1 MADIK
6 PKEDMVNDR
15 DFLEEKPTETH
26 QVAELTEAEKLI
38 EKKLVKRID
47 WIIMPLIL
55 SVYLLNWI
63 DRNNYASAR
72 LAGLEDDLGLS
83 LTQYQTG
90 LSILFVGYILGQIPS
105 NLLLNWFGR
114 PSLYLGFFTVAWGL
128 VSALTALVQN
138 FAGIV
143 VCRFILGFVEAPFFP
158 GVLFYLSKWYTKK
171 ELNFRMSIFY
181 SGALIA
187 GAFGNLIAAG
197 ILDGLAGVRG
207 LSAWRWLYI
216 LEGAITVVA
225 GIAVC
230 IFLPDFPQNWR
241 ALTPEMQ
248 HVGVL
253 FVKWNPSDHQLTAY
267 PANRRMALE
276 AAEDD
281 TDEAG
286 VTSQLKGLKLC
297 VTDVKV
303 WIFALIYMGLT
314 GAQGFGYYF
323 PTLTRTL
330 GYSHFIS
337 LLLVAPPHIFITIWS
352 YIHGIIS
359 DRFTTRYWFCLYPA
373 AVSVIG
379 FVAFMTTDI
388 FGPKYM
394 TFFFMMFL
402 MNINGTLFSWI
413 AGVVSRP
420 PAKRAAAYALINS
433 LGNSVSIWTPYT
445 YLDKESPYFF
455 TGIGICVGLIT
466 SAAVLMTLLR
476 LILIRENKR
485 LARLENQSVQLTPK
499 ETARLEKTAE
509 AEGVSPSAARVLQ
522 KGFRYTI

>member
-1 MADIK
+1 MTDIK
-6 PKEDMVNDR
+6 SSKDLVNDH
-15 DFLEEKPTETH
+15 DLLGEKPIDSSR
-26 QVAELTEAEKLI
+26 VVELTDAEKAI
-38 EKKLVKRID
+38 EKRLVKRID
-47 WIIMPLIL
+47 WLIMPLIL
-55 SVYLLNWI
+55 TVYLLNWI

-72 LAGLEDDLGLS
+72 LAGLEDDLNLG

-114 PSLYLGFFTVAWGL
+114 PSLYLGFFTIAWGM
-128 VSALTALVQN
+128 VSAFTALVQS

-143 VCRFILGFVEAPFFP
+143 ICRFILGFVEAPFFP

-171 ELNFRMSIFY
+171 EMNLRMSIFY

-197 ILDGLAGVRG
+197 ILEGLAGVRG

-216 LEGAITVVA
+216 LEGSITVVA
-225 GIAVC
+225 GIVVC
-230 IFLPDFPQNWR
+230 IFLPDFPQTWR

-248 HVGVL
+248 HV
-253 FVKWNPSDHQLTAY
+253 
-267 PANRRMALE
+267 ANRRLALE
-276 AAEDD
+276 AAEAD
-281 TDEAG
+281 TDEEG
-286 VTSQLKGLKLC
+286 VSSQLKGLKLC
-297 VTDVKV
+297 IADPKV
-303 WIFALIYMGLT
+303 WIFAFIYMGLT

-330 GYSHFIS
+330 GYSHYIS

-352 YIHGIIS
+352 YIHGIVS

-373 AVSVIG
+373 VISIIG
-379 FVAFMTTDI
+379 FVVFMTTDI

-455 TGIGICVGLIT
+455 TGIGICVGLIA
-466 SAAVLMTLLR
+466 SAAALMTLLR
-476 LILIRENKR
+476 FILIRENNR
-485 LARLENQSVQLTPK
+485 LASSENDDVQLTQK
-499 ETARLEKTAE
+499 ELAKLEKSARV
-509 AEGVSPSAARVLQ
+509 EGVSLSAARALQ
-522 KGFRYTI
+522 KGFRYTT

>member
-6 PKEDMVNDR
+6 PSEDLVNDR
-15 DFLEEKPTETH
+15 DLLGDKPTDTSH
-26 QVAELTEAEKLI
+26 VAELTEAEKAI
-38 EKKLVKRID
+38 EKKLVRRID
-47 WIIMPLIL
+47 WLIMPLIL

-72 LAGLEDDLGLS
+72 LAGLEEDLNLS
-83 LTQYQTG
+83 LTEYQTG

-114 PSLYLGFFTVAWGL
+114 PSLYLGIFTIAWGL

-158 GVLFYLSKWYTKK
+158 GVLFYLSKWYSKK
-171 ELNFRMSIFY
+171 EMNLRMSIFY
-181 SGALIA
+181 SGALVA
-187 GAFGNLIAAG
+187 GAF
-197 ILDGLAGVRG
+197 V
-207 LSAWRWLYI
+207 
-216 LEGAITVVA
+216 TVVA
-225 GIAVC
+225 GIIVC
-230 IFLPDFPQNWR
+230 VFLPDFPQTWK

-248 HVGVL
+248 HV
-253 FVKWNPSDHQLTAY
+253 
-267 PANRRMALE
+267 ANRRLALE
-276 AAEDD
+276 AAEAD
-281 TDEAG
+281 TDEEG
-286 VTSQLKGLKLC
+286 ISSQLKGLKLC
-297 VTDVKV
+297 ITDVKV
-303 WIFALIYMGLT
+303 WIFAFIYMGLT

-330 GYSHFIS
+330 GYSQFIS
-337 LLLVAPPHIFITIWS
+337 LLLVAPPHVFITIWS

-373 AVSVIG
+373 VVSIVG
-379 FVAFMTTDI
+379 FSVFMTTNV

-466 SAAVLMTLLR
+466 SAAALMTLLR

-485 LARLENQSVQLTPK
+485 LARLENENVQLTQK
-499 ETARLEKTAE
+499 ELSRLEKTAQV
-509 AEGVSPSAARVLQ
+509 EGVSITAARALQ